1 MKSFDRQVLTARN
14 QFIETSTQ
22 SVENTEFLILR
33 FLHFLINVIKE
44 KGKDTKMKKE
54 LKISRIVIAIITLIV
69 SNIMF
74 INEDFSWKIITPIF
88 AFIAYIACFPGAIA
102 CKFLLK
108 IGDNISNIFLKI
120 LYYVII
126 PIILL
131 LFCLLIYWIGFLIFD
146 AFPTPNELGPA
157 LGQALMFLFII
168 IVICMFIVIP
178 YIQAL
183 IILVLRKII
192 ESDENK
198 NGK

>member
-1 MKSFDRQVLTARN
+1 
-14 QFIETSTQ
+14 
-22 SVENTEFLILR
+22 
-33 FLHFLINVIKE
+33 
-44 KGKDTKMKKE
+44 MKKE
-54 LKISRIVIAIITLIV
+54 LKISRIVIATITLIV
-69 SNIMF
+69 FNIMF

-88 AFIAYIACFPGAIA
+88 AFIAYIACFPGAVV

-146 AFPTPNELGPA
+146 VFPTPNELGPA
-157 LGQALMFLFII
+157 LGQAVMFSFII

>member
-1 MKSFDRQVLTARN
+1 MDIVVN
-14 QFIETSTQ
+14 
-22 SVENTEFLILR
+22 N
-33 FLHFLINVIKE
+33 IKIHYE
-44 KGKDTKMKKE
+44 MLGDGK
-54 LKISRIVIAIITLIV
+54 
-69 SNIMF
+69 
-74 INEDFSWKIITPIF
+74 
-88 AFIAYIACFPGAIA
+88 
-102 CKFLLK
+102 
-108 IGDNISNIFLKI
+108 
-120 LYYVII
+120 

-146 AFPTPNELGPA
+146 VFPTPNELGPA
-157 LGQALMFLFII
+157 LGQAVMFSFII